1 MKQKLV
7 TLCDE
12 SHGIAV
18 RMKNFS
24 GFVRRATLA
33 TEEGG
38 LELVEATQVESVQML
53 AILLARNQKENGHG
67 CPTNQVLMMMMSH
80 FKDIPII

>member
-12 SHGIAV
+12 AHGIAV
-18 RMKNFS
+18 GMKNFS

-33 TEEGG
+33 TETGG
-38 LELVEATQVESVQML
+38 LELVEATEVPSTQMI

-67 CPTNQVLMMMMSH
+67 CATNQVLMMLLSH
-80 FKDIPII
+80 FKDI